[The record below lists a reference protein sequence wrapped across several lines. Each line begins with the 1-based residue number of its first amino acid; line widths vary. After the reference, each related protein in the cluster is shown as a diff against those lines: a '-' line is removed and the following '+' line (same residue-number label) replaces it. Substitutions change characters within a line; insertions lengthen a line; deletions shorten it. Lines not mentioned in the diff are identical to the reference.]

1 MSELKMMELETEILS
16 MRKELMKVQR
26 ESEDLIVGMDLKYER
41 EVKNLKK
48 SLEIK
53 ENKIEQLEKNLENTM
68 KEWKEE
74 KWKWRDN
81 LNESKNQNRE
91 LSELVEAMMEGM
103 NFKKEKEVLKNKK
116 LIVALVI
123 AALVGIS
130 AIVGI
135 KHDIS
140 RVKDKIIK
148 IHGYSLSFNYKNL
161 DENIEKI

>member
-1 MSELKMMELETEILS
+1 
-16 MRKELMKVQR
+16 
-26 ESEDLIVGMDLKYER
+26 
-41 EVKNLKK
+41 
-48 SLEIK
+48 
-53 ENKIEQLEKNLENTM
+53 
-68 KEWKEE
+68 
-74 KWKWRDN
+74 
-81 LNESKNQNRE
+81 
-91 LSELVEAMMEGM
+91 M
-103 NFKKEKEVLKNKK
+103 NFKKEKEGFKNKK
-116 LIVALVI
+116 LVVALAI